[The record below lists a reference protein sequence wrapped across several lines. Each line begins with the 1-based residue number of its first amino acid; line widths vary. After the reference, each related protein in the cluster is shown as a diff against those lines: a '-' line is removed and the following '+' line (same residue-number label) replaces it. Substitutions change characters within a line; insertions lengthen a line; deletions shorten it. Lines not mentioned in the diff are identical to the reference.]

1 MVHCNWFLQL
11 SLKYDFLQIFKLEKY
26 LFAAIIIAMTSL
38 SHLFSYMHIKLV
50 LLKYPFLGLQYY
62 FDFTFPSDIQE
73 CLTMPCMNNGRCIDL
88 EDGFRCECSQA
99 YTGEYCQNDANECEL
114 SNPCQHEGT
123 CVNTH
128 GSYRCRCKEGW
139 KGRNCELGQ
148 DIVKQTYR

>member
-1 MVHCNWFLQL
+1 M
-11 SLKYDFLQIFKLEKY
+11 LEKY

-38 SHLFSYMHIKLV
+38 SHLFSYRYMHIKLV